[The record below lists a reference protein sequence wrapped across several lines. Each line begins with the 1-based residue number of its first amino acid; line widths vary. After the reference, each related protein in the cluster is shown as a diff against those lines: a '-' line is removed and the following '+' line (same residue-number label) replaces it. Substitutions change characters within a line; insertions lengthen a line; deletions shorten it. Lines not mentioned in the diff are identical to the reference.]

1 MSLLVLWLTLS
12 VYSAPPHIE
21 ALYEQMVADELA
33 IKSLL
38 ERFNCSHVY
47 FDMGANIGVQ
57 IRKLY
62 EATLYPHAPAVR
74 LFNATFG
81 PAPHCDVCAIA
92 IEPNPRHALRLAQL
106 KENYHRAGVGVLVLI
121 AAVSDAD
128 GVTRLTGFNRT
139 DRWIQRHGGV
149 ELQVAASVAD
159 TFSDTQEAHGDSA
172 TVRTVD
178 LARLVHTV
186 DRLLV
191 RMHGG
196 RDAAGTKIVMKM
208 DIEGSE
214 HRVLPHLMHTHAMCL
229 VNRVYMEWH
238 GAAMR
243 SWFMAQI
250 AKSPCGPAL
259 SGDFR
264 AMRND
269 DETYRND
276 GRPWPKTALCEAT
289 AEIGRQYFP
298 S

>member
-1 MSLLVLWLTLS
+1 MDLLQWSKTRTIGPTRLVLALQSSMPLLVLWLTLS

-38 ERFNCSHVY
+38 EHFNCSHVY

-57 IRKLY
+57 IRKLH

-106 KENYHRAGVGVLVLI
+106 KENYHRAGVGVLILI

-149 ELQVAASVAD
+149 ELQVTASVAD

-172 TVRTVD
+172 IVRTVD
-178 LARLVHTV
+178 LARLGRPATCAHAW
-186 DRLLV
+186 D
-191 RMHGG
+191 GG
-196 RDAAGTKIVMKM
+196 RDAAGTNIVMKM

-214 HRVLPHLMHTHAMCL
+214 HRVLPHLMH
-229 VNRVYMEWH
+229 
-238 GAAMR
+238 
-243 SWFMAQI
+243 
-250 AKSPCGPAL
+250 
-259 SGDFR
+259 
-264 AMRND
+264 
-269 DETYRND
+269 
-276 GRPWPKTALCEAT
+276 GRCFL
-289 AEIGRQYFP
+289 F
-298 S
+298 